1 MLGGKAF
8 GYRSIF
14 PSNYPRFLFTVFN
27 LSNRVRFVESNEIV
41 RKKEREREKSSF
53 FLFRIALDSILI
65 KIDRDKNRYYPGQ
78 ASR

>member
-41 RKKEREREKSSF
+41 RKKEREREREVELF
-53 FLFRIALDSILI
+53 FISYRIRFDL
-65 KIDRDKNRYYPGQ
+65 DKNR
-78 ASR
+78 S